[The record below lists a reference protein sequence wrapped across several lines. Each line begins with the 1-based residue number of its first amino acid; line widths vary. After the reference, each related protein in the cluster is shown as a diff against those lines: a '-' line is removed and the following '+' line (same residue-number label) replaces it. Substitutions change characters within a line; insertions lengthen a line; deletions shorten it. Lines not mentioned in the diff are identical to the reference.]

1 MHWIDVNKDAD
12 DDLGDNND
20 GDDDARAR
28 RPSARSTDPPP
39 PRPSQ
44 KILPS
49 LAADKTDPSFRDRE
63 IWSAQYQYNKTFQ
76 VKPLPS
82 NAQFLKSA
90 WNSVMWTLSIQVNST
105 L

>member
-1 MHWIDVNKDAD
+1 MVVIMHWIDVNKDAD
-12 DDLGDNND
+12 DDLGDNNN

-49 LAADKTDPSFRDRE
+49 LAADKTDPPFETEE
-63 IWSAQYQYNKTFQ
+63 IWSAH
-76 VKPLPS
+76 L
-82 NAQFLKSA
+82 
-90 WNSVMWTLSIQVNST
+90 
-105 L
+105 

>member
-12 DDLGDNND
+12 DVGDNNN

-49 LAADKTDPSFRDRE
+49 LAADKTDPPFWDQE
-63 IWSAQYQYNKTFQ
+63 IWSAQHQYNKTFQ

-90 WNSVMWTLSIQVNST
+90 WNSVMWTLSIQFNSS

>member
-1 MHWIDVNKDAD
+1 MVVIMHWIDVNKDAD
-12 DDLGDNND
+12 DDLGDNNN

-49 LAADKTDPSFRDRE
+49 LAADKTDPSFRDRGNL
-63 IWSAQYQYNKTFQ
+63 INKT
-76 VKPLPS
+76 KPS
-82 NAQFLKSA
+82 K
-90 WNSVMWTLSIQVNST
+90 
-105 L
+105 